1 LFTYETY
8 RIRIKF
14 SCQALIQKMP
24 KPPDTKQIGRPRSE
38 ESKAAILDATWEL
51 LKTTCLRDLSIEAIA
66 RASGV
71 GKTTIYRW
79 WPNKAAVVMDAF
91 FEKLLPEIQF
101 LQGLSATEAI
111 TQQMQSLIKAFAG
124 DYGRIVAQI
133 IAEGQACP
141 ETLANYRDR
150 FLYPRREAAKEII
163 QQGIASGEFDPHL
176 DPELAI
182 DILYGAI
189 YFRLLVGHLPLDSQF
204 AEELPQ
210 WALKVL
216 KIT

>member
-1 LFTYETY
+1 
-8 RIRIKF
+8 
-14 SCQALIQKMP
+14 MP
-24 KPPDTKQIGRPRSE
+24 KISDTKQVGRPRSE
-38 ESKAAILDATWEL
+38 ESRAAILDATWEL
-51 LKTTCLRDLSIEAIA
+51 LKTTSLRDLSIEAIA
-66 RASGV
+66 RESGV

-101 LQGLSATEAI
+101 PQGLSATEAI
-111 TQQMQSLIKAFAG
+111 TQQMQSLINAFAG

-150 FLYPRREAAKEII
+150 FIYQRRTAAKTII
-163 QQGIASGEFDPHL
+163 LQGIENGEFDSML

-189 YFRLLVGHLPLDSQF
+189 YFRLLVGHLPLDQKF

-210 WALKVL
+210 WAIKALK
-216 KIT
+216 TPES

>member
-1 LFTYETY
+1 MSKTP
-8 RIRIKF
+8 I
-14 SCQALIQKMP
+14 P
-24 KPPDTKQIGRPRSE
+24 KQFGRPRSE
-38 ESKAAILDATWEL
+38 ASRAAIIDATWEL
-51 LKTTCLRDLSIEAIA
+51 LKTTSLRDLSIEAIA

-79 WPNKAAVVMDAF
+79 WSNKAAVVMDAV

-101 LQGLSATEAI
+101 PQGVSATEAI
-111 TQQMQSLIKAFAG
+111 TQQMQSLINAFAG

-150 FLYPRREAAKEII
+150 FLYPRREAAKVIV
-163 QQGIASGEFDPHL
+163 QQGIESGEFDPTL

-189 YFRLLVGHLPLDSQF
+189 YFRLLVGHLPLDRYF
-204 AEELPQ
+204 ADELTE
-210 WALKVL
+210 WGLKVL
-216 KIT
+216 RIT

>member
-1 LFTYETY
+1 MP
-8 RIRIKF
+8 
-14 SCQALIQKMP
+14 QASVNKR
-24 KPPDTKQIGRPRSE
+24 IGRPRSE

-51 LKTTCLRDLSIEAIA
+51 LKTTTMRDLSIEAIA
-66 RASGV
+66 RESGV

-79 WPNKAAVVMDAF
+79 WSNKAAVAMDAVL
-91 FEKLLPEIQF
+91 EKLSPEIQF
-101 LQGLSATEAI
+101 PQGLSATETI
-111 TQQMQSLIKAFAG
+111 TQQMMALIKAFCG

-141 ETLANYRDR
+141 ETLERYRDR
-150 FLYPRREAAKEII
+150 FLYPRRTAAKAIL
-163 QQGIASGEFDPHL
+163 QQGIERGEFDPSL

-182 DILYGAI
+182 DILYGPI
-189 YFRLLVGHLPLDSQF
+189 YFRLLVGHLPLDRQF

-216 KIT
+216 ETNEKL